1 MKKKS
6 LIIVVALVLA
16 VSLSILLI
24 DRNDASAQNK
34 GKKFWYWRMLL
45 GQDSGPYLRDFGLQ
59 RSRDRLQLA
68 ENFRMTRD
76 QKRAMW
82 EIRKNRR
89 DQLAKSTAD
98 LMTTRRNLFKLAIA
112 DNPDQEA
119 INQASLELAEAL
131 VVSTM
136 LKAEIMKARRTVL
149 TPEQLDAIRA
159 FAESR
164 EKANSGFIEKMIQ

>member
-1 MKKKS
+1 MKRKG

-16 VSLSILLI
+16 VGLSVLFIST
-24 DRNDASAQNK
+24 NDASVQNK
-34 GKKFWYWRMLL
+34 AKKFWYWRMLL
-45 GQDSGPYLRDFGLQ
+45 GQDSGQYLRDFGLQ
-59 RSRDRLQLA
+59 RSRDRLELA
-68 ENFRMTRD
+68 ENFQMTRD

-98 LMTTRRNLFKLAIA
+98 LMTTRRNLFKLAMA
-112 DNPDQEA
+112 DNPDEEA
-119 INQASLELAEAL
+119 INQAAQELADAI

-136 LKAEIMKARRTVL
+136 LRAEIMKAGRTVL

-164 EKANSGFIEKMIQ
+164 EQANSELIEKMIQ